1 MPSDPLDSFVQK
13 RFSHYEIIEKLG
25 EGGMGAVYLANDLE
39 LRRQVALK
47 FLPKELTKNE
57 GLKARFKRE
66 AQAAAALNHPNI
78 ITVYEVGEHDGY
90 PYIAME
96 FVHGKSLY
104 DLLQRKELNFER
116 SIEIFIQVC
125 EAMSVAHR
133 NNIVHRDI
141 KPANV
146 MLDQYGRAKILD
158 FGLAKLQ
165 GATQLTREGTT
176 MGTPHYMSPE
186 QIRGQTV
193 DYRSDIFSLGVLLYE
208 LLTGKL
214 PFKGENPTAICYAI
228 VHEKPLPL
236 QEYLYNAP
244 RSIQKIIDK
253 ALEKNPEKRYQ
264 SSDDLLADVKKERQS
279 LHKFYIATQT
289 SLDVG
294 KPVKKKR
301 PLLYYFAPAT
311 FIALAAL
318 VYATGLHTQ
327 FIDYFQTPAAK
338 NNESKTSEPVETKL
352 AQNQGQPETAS
363 TQTPRVPSE
372 EVGNPSEENENNP
385 KQPTETAAVDKA
397 ATEQFGSM
405 EISSVPVGAQLYLN
419 GRKLGKA
426 PYEEDRI
433 KADSYELLARLSG
446 HPDQT
451 RKITVRPD
459 QNNSFIVRFD
469 APMGAISFSSEPSGA
484 TIYLNGNRS
493 GTTPQVVQNLTT
505 GQHSI
510 VVRKNGYRDFRANVS
525 VKADEVELVNAKLQP
540 LVGKAN
546 ILVKPFGSIYI
557 DGSLHKRNYQFRYET
572 ELGAGRHVIQAVHP
586 SFGSW
591 QKEINIEPNKEESI
605 TIDFTRTVDFTVA
618 AKPVWGTI
626 YVDDVP
632 KGETP
637 KVITVRIGQHTIDV
651 RRNGYETIGGPRNV
665 NIEEGFKGPLVFELK
680 EK

>member
-47 FLPKELTKNE
+47 FLPKELTKNQ

-104 DLLQRKELNFER
+104 DLLHGKELNFER

-125 EAMSVAHR
+125 EAMSVAHQ

-208 LLTGKL
+208 LLTGRL

-253 ALEKNPEKRYQ
+253 ALEKNPDKRYQ
-264 SSDDLLADVKKERQS
+264 SAEDLLSDVKRERES

-294 KPVKKKR
+294 KPGKSKK
-301 PLLYYFAPAT
+301 PVLYYLVPALL
-311 FIALAAL
+311 IALTFV
-318 VYATGLHTQ
+318 VYKTELYTQ
-327 FIDYFQTPAAK
+327 FINDSQSPPVE
-338 NNESKTSEPVETKL
+338 NNGSKTTEPMETKL
-352 AQNQGQPETAS
+352 TQNQAPPEIEDTK
-363 TQTPRVPSE
+363 PE
-372 EVGNPSEENENNP
+372 EKIDTSKPPEKTKPVE
-385 KQPTETAAVDKA
+385 KA
-397 ATEQFGSM
+397 DVERFGAM

-419 GRKLGKA
+419 GRKLGQA
-426 PYEEDRI
+426 PYEADRI
-433 KADSYELLARLSG
+433 KADTYELLARLSG
-446 HPDQT
+446 FPDQT
-451 RKITVRPD
+451 RTITVRPD
-459 QNNSFIVRFD
+459 QDNSFIVRFD
-469 APMGAISFSSEPSGA
+469 APMGAISFTSEPSGA
-484 TIYLNGNRS
+484 TIYLDGNRS
-493 GTTPQVVQNLTT
+493 GTTPKVVQNLTT
-505 GQHSI
+505 GRHSI
-510 VVRKNGYRDFRANVS
+510 ALRKDGYKDFTTNVS
-525 VKADEVELVNAKLQP
+525 VEADEVKLVNATLQP
-540 LVGKAN
+540 LVGQAK

-557 DGSLHKRNYQFRYET
+557 DGNLHKRNYQFRYEVT
-572 ELGAGRHVIQAVHP
+572 LSAGHHIIQAVHP
-586 SFGSW
+586 TFGSW
-591 QKEINIEPNKEESI
+591 QKEIEIKPNTEEI
-605 TIDFTRTVDFTVA
+605 LTIDFTKTVKFTVA

-637 KVITVRIGQHTIDV
+637 KVIEVRIGQHTIDV
-651 RRNGYETIGGPRNV
+651 RRSGYETVGGARNV
-665 NIEEGFKGPLVFELK
+665 NIEAGFKGPLVFELTK
-680 EK
+680 N

>member
-1 MPSDPLDSFVQK
+1 MASDPLDSLVQK

-96 FVHGKSLY
+96 FVQGKSLY
-104 DLLQRKELNFER
+104 DLLHGKELNFER

-146 MLDQYGRAKILD
+146 MLDQYGKAKILD

-186 QIRGQTV
+186 QIRGQDV

-244 RSIQKIIDK
+244 RSIQKIIDR
-253 ALEKNPEKRYQ
+253 ALEKSPDKRYQ
-264 SSDDLLADVKKERQS
+264 SSDELLADVKKERES

-289 SLDVG
+289 SMDVG
-294 KPVKKKR
+294 KPAKKKR

-311 FIALAAL
+311 LIVLAAL
-318 VYATGLHTQ
+318 LYATGLHTQ
-327 FIDYFQTPAAK
+327 FIGYFQAPPAE
-338 NNESKTSEPVETKL
+338 NNETKTLEPLETKF
-352 AQNQGQPETAS
+352 AQNQPEPAS
-363 TQTPRVPSE
+363 AQTPSVPSE
-372 EVGNPSEENENNP
+372 KVGNPPEKNENDREQP
-385 KQPTETAAVDKA
+385 KETEPVDKA
-397 ATEQFGSM
+397 NAEQFGSM

-419 GRKLGKA
+419 GRKLGEA
-426 PYEEDRI
+426 PYEEDRV

-446 HPDQT
+446 YPDKTQ
-451 RKITVRPD
+451 KITVRPE
-459 QNNSFIVRFD
+459 QNNSFLVRFD
-469 APMGAISFSSEPSGA
+469 VPMGGISFTSQPSGA

-493 GTTPQVVQNLTT
+493 GTTPRVVQNLTT
-505 GQHSI
+505 GRHSI
-510 VVRKNGYRDFRANVS
+510 VIRKNGYKDFKANVS
-525 VKADEVELVNAKLQP
+525 VAADEVELVNAKLQP

-572 ELGAGRHVIQAVHP
+572 ELSAGRHIIQAVHP

-591 QKEINIEPNKEESI
+591 QKEINIEANKEETI
-605 TIDFTRTVDFTVA
+605 TIDFTQTVDLTVA

-632 KGETP
+632 NGETP
-637 KVITVRIGQHTIDV
+637 KVITVRIGQHTINV
-651 RRNGYETIGGPRNV
+651 RRSGYETVGGARTI

>member
-1 MPSDPLDSFVQK
+1 MASDPLDSFVQK

-78 ITVYEVGEHDGY
+78 ITVYEIGDHDGY

-104 DLLQRKELNFER
+104 DLLHDRELNFER
-116 SIEIFIQVC
+116 AIEIFLQVC

-146 MLDQYGRAKILD
+146 MLDQYGKAKILD

-186 QIRGQTV
+186 QIRGQNV

-253 ALEKNPEKRYQ
+253 ALEKNPDKRYR
-264 SSDDLLADVKKERQS
+264 SAEDLLSDVKRERES

-289 SLDVG
+289 SIDVG
-294 KPVKKKR
+294 EPEKKR
-301 PLLYYFAPAT
+301 KALLYYLVPALL
-311 FIALAAL
+311 IALTFVL
-318 VYATGLHTQ
+318 YKTELHTQ
-327 FIDYFQTPAAK
+327 LINNSQPPPVENNSLETAEPA
-338 NNESKTSEPVETKL
+338 ETKL
-352 AQNQGQPETAS
+352 AQNQEPPEIENT
-363 TQTPRVPSE
+363 
-372 EVGNPSEENENNP
+372 PSEENGAAS
-385 KQPTETAAVDKA
+385 KQPEKEEPVEKVDVKR
-397 ATEQFGSM
+397 FGSL
-405 EISSVPVGAQLYLN
+405 EISSVPTGATLYLD
-419 GRKLGKA
+419 GRELGPA
-426 PYEEDRI
+426 PYSTDQIEPDR
-433 KADSYELLARLSG
+433 YELLARLNG
-446 HPDQT
+446 YPDQT
-451 RKITVRPD
+451 RTIRVRPNQD
-459 QNNSFIVRFD
+459 NSFVVRFN
-469 APMGAISFSSEPSGA
+469 APMGAISFTSEPSGA
-484 TIYLNGNRS
+484 TIHLDGKRS

-510 VVRKNGYRDFRANVS
+510 ALRKNGYKDFTANVS
-525 VKADEVELVNAKLQP
+525 VAADEVELVNAKLNP
-540 LVGKAN
+540 LVGQAK

-557 DGSLHKRNYQFRYET
+557 DGSLHKRNHQFRYEA
-572 ELGAGRHVIQAVHP
+572 ELRAGRHVIQAVHP
-586 SFGSW
+586 TFGSW
-591 QKEINIEPNKEESI
+591 QREITIEPDKEATL
-605 TIDFTRTVDFTVA
+605 TIDFTKTVKFTVA

-626 YVDDVP
+626 YLDDVP

-637 KVITVRIGQHTIDV
+637 KVIEVRIGQHTIDV
-651 RRNGYETIGGPRNV
+651 RRSGYETVGGPRTV

-680 EK
+680 EQ